1 MSQSPDFDFEKL
13 DNFDDD
19 FNFDDFDK
27 EFENDLK
34 DLDFDF
40 EDSKFEES
48 KVRQTLN
55 AFSNFFAV
63 GLD

>member
-19 FNFDDFDK
+19 FNIDDFDK

-48 KVRQTLN
+48 KVRQ
-55 AFSNFFAV
+55 V
-63 GLD
+63 LDEFV

>member
-48 KVRQTLN
+48 KVRQVLD
-55 AFSNFFAV
+55 AFF
-63 GLD
+63 

>member
-1 MSQSPDFDFEKL
+1 MSQSPEFDFEKL

-19 FNFDDFDK
+19 FNLDDFDK

-48 KVRQTLN
+48 KVRHG
-55 AFSNFFAV
+55 F
-63 GLD
+63 

>member
-48 KVRQTLN
+48 KVRHD
-55 AFSNFFAV
+55 S
-63 GLD
+63 